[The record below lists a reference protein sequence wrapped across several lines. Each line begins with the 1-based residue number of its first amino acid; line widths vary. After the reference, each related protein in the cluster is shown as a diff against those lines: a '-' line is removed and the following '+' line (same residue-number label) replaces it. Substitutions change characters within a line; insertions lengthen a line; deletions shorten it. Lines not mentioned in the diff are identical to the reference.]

1 MNWEKLLSKKRL
13 NKKST
18 SNKPKSDFRSEFHK
32 DYDRIVFSSAFRRLG
47 RKTQVHPLSN
57 NDHIHTRLTHSI
69 EVGSVGR
76 SIGHNVGAFLEE
88 KLELPEGIYAQEIG
102 AIVQA
107 ACLAHD
113 IGNPPFGHAGEF
125 AIRHWFKENGNKLAL
140 ESQSERN
147 DFEIFEG
154 NAQGLRVVTAIENN
168 YGEGGLKLTFAT
180 LGALIKYPWFSDHA
194 LAESKGKFNFFQSEK
209 DIVQELMNELGL
221 EALTHHQYLRHPL
234 SYLMEAADDI
244 CYKILDIEDAL
255 ELNILRF
262 EDISI
267 ILNNL
272 AGIDN
277 EYYSDIGSE
286 FSSRRRVSAIRSKAI
301 NNLIQKVTNIFKSNY
316 DDIMSGNFKGD
327 LISRIEGVE
336 EKGIRNA
343 KQVTNENIFLHK
355 RKIELELGSYETLD
369 RILTA
374 FIGAANEVKNGTVSF
389 KSQRVMDLMGA
400 NKIASGMSYHECY
413 LRITDMV
420 SGMTDNHATHVANQ
434 LLGRAL

>member
-1 MNWEKLLSKKRL
+1 MDWEKLLSKRRI
-13 NKKST
+13 NKT
-18 SNKPKSDFRSEFHK
+18 SIVDVTDFRSEFHK

-88 KLELPEGIYAQEIG
+88 KSELPKGIYAQEIG
-102 AIVQA
+102 TIVQA

-125 AIRHWFKENGNKLAL
+125 AIRHWFKENGKKLKL
-140 ESQSERN
+140 ESKSEKN

-168 YGEGGLKLTFAT
+168 YGDGGLKLTFAT
-180 LGALIKYPWFSDHA
+180 LGTLIKYPWFSDHA

-209 DIVQELMNELGL
+209 GIVQELMKELGL
-221 EALTHHQYLRHPL
+221 ETSTHHQYLRHPL

-262 EDISI
+262 EDVSV

-272 AGIDN
+272 AGIEND
-277 EYYSDIGSE
+277 YYSDIGSE
-286 FSSRRRVSAIRSKAI
+286 YSSRRRISAIRSKAI
-301 NNLIQKVTNIFKSNY
+301 NNLIQKVTTIFKSNY
-316 DDIMSGNFKGD
+316 DDIISGNFNGD
-327 LISRIEGVE
+327 LISQIEGVE
-336 EKGIRNA
+336 KKGIIDA
-343 KQVTNENIFLHK
+343 KRVTNENIFLHR

-374 FIGAANEVKNGTVSF
+374 FIGAANESKNGTVSF

-400 NKIASGMSYHECY
+400 NKFTSGMSYHECY

-420 SGMTDNHATHVANQ
+420 SGMTDNYATHVANQ

>member
-1 MNWEKLLSKKRL
+1 MDWEKLLSKRRL
-13 NKKST
+13 NKT
-18 SNKPKSDFRSEFHK
+18 SISDESDFRNDFHK

-57 NDHIHTRLTHSI
+57 NDHIHTRLIHSI

-88 KLELPEGIYAQEIG
+88 KSELPKGIYAQEIG

-125 AIRHWFKENGNKLAL
+125 AIRHWFRENSKKLVL
-140 ESQSERN
+140 ESKSERN

-168 YGEGGLKLTFAT
+168 YGDGGLKLTFAT

-194 LAESKGKFNFFQSEK
+194 LAESKEKFNFFQSEK
-209 DIVQELMNELGL
+209 GIVQELMKELGL
-221 EALTHHQYLRHPL
+221 EASTHHQYLRHPL

-255 ELNILRF
+255 ELDILRF
-262 EDISI
+262 EDVSV

-272 AGIDN
+272 AGIENDC
-277 EYYSDIGSE
+277 YSDIGSE

-301 NNLIQKVTNIFKSNY
+301 NNLIQKVTNVFKSNY
-316 DDIMSGNFKGD
+316 DDIISGNLNGD
-327 LISRIEGVE
+327 LISRIDGIEKEG
-336 EKGIRNA
+336 IINA
-343 KQVTNENIFLHK
+343 RRVTNDNIFLHR

-374 FIGAANEVKNGTVSF
+374 FIGAANEMKNGKVSF
-389 KSQRVMDLMGA
+389 KSLRVMDLMGA
-400 NKIASGMSYHECY
+400 NKITSGMSYHECY

-420 SGMTDNHATHVANQ
+420 SGMTDNHATHVASQ

>member
-1 MNWEKLLSKKRL
+1 MDWVKLLSKRRFNNTL
-13 NKKST
+13 ISDE
-18 SNKPKSDFRSEFHK
+18 SDFRSEFHK

-76 SIGHNVGAFLEE
+76 SIGHNVGSFLEKE
-88 KLELPEGIYAQEIG
+88 SELPKGIHPPEIG
-102 AIVQA
+102 AVVQA
-107 ACLAHD
+107 SCLAHD

-125 AIRHWFKENGNKLAL
+125 AIRHWFKENGNKLVL
-140 ESQSERN
+140 TSKSERN

-168 YGEGGLKLTFAT
+168 YGAGGLKLTFAT
-180 LGALIKYPWFSDHA
+180 LGTLIKYPWFSDHE
-194 LAESKGKFNFFQSEK
+194 LTKSKEKFNFFQSEK
-209 DIVQELMNELGL
+209 GIVQELMKELGL
-221 EALTHHQYLRHPL
+221 ETSRDHQYLRHPL

-262 EDISI
+262 EEVYIT
-267 ILNNL
+267 LNNL
-272 AGIDN
+272 AGIEIEKDF
-277 EYYSDIGSE
+277 YSDIGSK

-301 NNLIQKVTNIFKSNY
+301 NNLIQKVTNIFTSNY
-316 DDIMSGNFKGD
+316 GDIISGNFTGD
-327 LISRIEGVE
+327 LISKIDGIEKE
-336 EKGIRNA
+336 GISKA
-343 KQVTNENIFLHK
+343 KEITNDNIFLHR

-374 FIGAANEVKNGTVSF
+374 FIDAANEIKNGKVSF

-400 NKIASGMSYHECY
+400 NKITSSMSYHECY

>member
-1 MNWEKLLSKKRL
+1 MEWNKLLSKKRL
-13 NKKST
+13 NKPEES
-18 SNKPKSDFRSEFHK
+18 SALDGRSEFHK

-57 NDHIHTRLTHSI
+57 HDHIHTRLTHSI

-76 SIGHNVGAFLEE
+76 SLGHNVGVFLETE
-88 KLELPEGIYAQEIG
+88 NELPSGISPQEIG

-113 IGNPPFGHAGEF
+113 IGNPPFGHAGEY
-125 AIRHWFKENGNKLAL
+125 AIRHWFKENGSKLAL
-140 ESQSERN
+140 NVESERN

-154 NAQGLRVVTAIENN
+154 NAQGLRVVASIENN
-168 YGEGGLKLTFAT
+168 YQAGGLRLTYAT
-180 LGALIKYPWFSDHA
+180 LGTLIKYPWFSYHE
-194 LAESKGKFNFFQSEK
+194 LAKSKGKFNFFQSEK
-209 DIVQELMNELGL
+209 NIAQELMQELGL
-221 EALTHHQYLRHPL
+221 ESSSDHQYLRHPL

-262 EDISI
+262 DDVST

-272 AGIDN
+272 AGI
-277 EYYSDIGSE
+277 EEEYSDE
-286 FSSRRRVSAIRSKAI
+286 SSDDFRIWRLRSTAI
-301 NNLIQKVTNIFKSNY
+301 NNLINKVTEIFKSNY
-316 DDIMSGNFKGD
+316 CEIIAGNFSGD
-327 LISRIEGVE
+327 LISKINGIEAI
-336 EKGIRNA
+336 GIDKA
-343 KQVTNENIFLHK
+343 KKVTQENIFLNR

-374 FIGAANEVKNGTVSF
+374 FVEAANEVKKEKVSF
-389 KSQRVMDLMGA
+389 KSQRVMDLMGV
-400 NKIASGMSYHECY
+400 NKFTKDMSYHECY

-420 SGMTDNHATHVANQ
+420 SSMTDNHATHVANQ

>member
-1 MNWEKLLSKKRL
+1 MDWEKLLSKKRL
-13 NKKST
+13 NKS
-18 SNKPKSDFRSEFHK
+18 SESDQLDIRSEFHK

-76 SIGHNVGAFLEE
+76 SLGHNVGVFLEE
-88 KLELPEGIYAQEIG
+88 KNELPEGVHAQEIG

-125 AIRHWFKENGNKLAL
+125 AIRHWFKENEKQLAL
-140 ESQSERN
+140 YSKRERN
-147 DFEIFEG
+147 DFLIFEG
-154 NAQGLRVVTAIENN
+154 NAQGFRVVTSIEDN
-168 YGEGGLKLTFAT
+168 YGKGGLRLTFAT
-180 LGALIKYPWFSDHA
+180 LGSLVKYPWFSDHA
-194 LAESKGKFNFFQSEK
+194 LSEKKGKFNFFNSEK
-209 DIVQELMNELGL
+209 EIVHDLMVDLGL
-221 EALTHHQYLRHPL
+221 DCSSGEQYLRHPL

-255 ELNILRF
+255 ELNILKF
-262 EDISI
+262 EDVSVIF
-267 ILNNL
+267 NKL
-272 AGIDN
+272 AGIEN
-277 EYYSDIGSE
+277 TFYSDMGDE
-286 FSSRRRVSAIRSKAI
+286 FSSRRRVSTIRSKAI
-301 NNLIQKVTNIFKSNY
+301 NNLIQKVTDIFKNNY
-316 DDIMSGNFKGD
+316 KDIMNGNFSGD
-327 LISRIEGVE
+327 LISKMEGIE
-336 EKGIRNA
+336 KSGIEAA
-343 KQVTNENIFLHK
+343 KKVTTDNIFLHR

-369 RILTA
+369 RVLSA
-374 FIGAANEVKNGTVSF
+374 FVCAANEVKRDQVSF

-400 NKIASGMSYHECY
+400 NKFTADMDYHECY

-420 SGMTDNHATHVANQ
+420 SGMTDNYATHVANQ